1 MKERKTLYR
10 FWFVWDYDKEE
21 KWLNDMAREGWAL
34 VSVGFCRFTFEK
46 CEPEEYIIRME
57 MRVANREYIEFME
70 STGAE
75 YIGRCVQWLYF
86 RRKSELGGFDLMSDI
101 DSKIVHL
108 SRIYKTT
115 FTVGMANLAI
125 GIANSLNLGRFG
137 WLNLLCST
145 LVMYA
150 SGRIKGRIDYL
161 ENERTL
167 RE

>member
-10 FWFVWDYDKEE
+10 FWFVWNYDKEE

-46 CEPEEYIIRME
+46 TEPEEYIIRLE
-57 MRVANREYIEFME
+57 MRDVDDEYLSLMK

-75 YIGRCVQWLYF
+75 YIGKCFRWNYY
-86 RRKSELGGFDLMSDI
+86 RRKSELGGFDLFSDL
-101 DSKIVHL
+101 DSKIEHL
-108 SRIYKTT
+108 SRIYKMT
-115 FTVGMANLAI
+115 FIIGMANLAI

-137 WLNLLCST
+137 WVNLLCST